1 MRKRLFQ
8 AISIVIGVGLII
20 KLSGDILRLL
30 KAGQKV
36 KLAEERVFELEKEKE
51 KLSEKRQYYQS
62 QDFVEEEARNK
73 LNMAKPGETI
83 VILPPNLEEILG
95 KQKQS
100 SSPFLPNWKKWWKLF
115 F

>member
-1 MRKRLFQ
+1 MKKRLFQ
-8 AISIVIGVGLII
+8 AIFIIGGVGLII
-20 KLSGDILRLL
+20 KLSGDILRSL
-30 KAGQKV
+30 KAGQQV
-36 KLAEERVFELEKEKE
+36 KLAEERVFKLEKEKE

-62 QDFVEEEARNK
+62 QDFLEEEARNK

-95 KQKQS
+95 KQKQN
-100 SSPFLPNWKKWWKLF
+100 SSPEIPNWKRWWKLF